1 MSSLVERV
9 EQVVF
14 VVVFQFQS
22 AGIGM
27 GLVVVVLHVA
37 VFAGVVGT

>member
-1 MSSLVERV
+1 M

-14 VVVFQFQS
+14 VVVFRFQS
-22 AGIGM
+22 AEIGM

-37 VFAGVVGT
+37 VLVGVVGT